1 MLSAGDSG
9 SPGRM
14 SHFDS
19 GGGGVGSVSGGSGGG
34 GQLRRKLSIEGELFF
49 NKATSSYLDYLFELH
64 LGFDYQ

>member
-19 GGGGVGSVSGGSGGG
+19 GGGGGGGVGSVSGGSGGG
-34 GQLRRKLSIEGELFF
+34 GQLRRKLSIEGDLSLNLAMHYEGASF
-49 NKATSSYLDYLFELH
+49 K
-64 LGFDYQ
+64 